1 MTQDEKLNY
10 LLIEVET
17 IKNYLKQQVKNDSI
31 IGVLEKQRIE
41 ISILAHHEYKN

>member
-17 IKNYLKQQVKNDSI
+17 KENYLKQQVKNGSI
-31 IGVLEKQRIE
+31 IGVLDKQRIE
-41 ISILAHHEYKN
+41 ISILAHYEYKN